1 MSWEDRMDNPKRDA
15 QDGVMGTDRKTETAQ
30 RPWVKP
36 AFEREPLKDALSGSG
51 FSSDGFACS

>member
-1 MSWEDRMDNPKRDA
+1 MDNPKRDA